1 MKTCWVSSHPASPT
15 HSRASPHTDLG
26 VVIEQQVM
34 GTLVASS
41 IVGTCALVPL
51 DDNCTVGGRGA
62 AMAAK
67 LHHGAHTA
75 LTAILLAPLPVYS
88 AYHTHAHL
96 HTCVGIQVHGEW
108 GCSRTCNRE
117 HAQSVSKCHTAKLI
131 IGHALRQ
138 PPGGEGWIRSRENK
152 AKRMKKGNGGPGK
165 PGEQMAG
172 AAAQS

>member
-1 MKTCWVSSHPASPT
+1 MVSCHLASPT
-15 HSRASPHTDLG
+15 HSWESTHTDLG

-51 DDNCTVGGRGA
+51 NDNCTVGGRGA

-75 LTAILLAPLPVYS
+75 LTSILLAPFPVHS

-96 HTCVGIQVHGEW
+96 HTC
-108 GCSRTCNRE
+108 TP
-117 HAQSVSKCHTAKLI
+117 AYLYT
-131 IGHALRQ
+131 
-138 PPGGEGWIRSRENK
+138 
-152 AKRMKKGNGGPGK
+152 
-165 PGEQMAG
+165 
-172 AAAQS
+172 